1 MVQKEEE
8 EEVNTLSKQL
18 NYKGV
23 FYTMKLE
30 RNLYAENA
38 LSIFDNLITIF
49 IQLSFNLIIL
59 YFTNDNKI
67 NIIKYLLYLIMQFK
81 FNYHFYIMLNIGTIK
96 YFKSLFFQ
104 YTNLK
109 NFKMC
114 TNNGKLGVVNLN
126 TSVITKYD
134 NVEDK
139 NLIFNDIDIMIND
152 YNGLITQTE
161 NNMLHYN
168 KLDEININKISKE
181 IDEGHKVITKV
192 FNLKNKQ
199 KWYQFN
205 QTIYD
210 IIMRFIFVLIN
221 IFIAV
226 FYSYSLFNVI
236 DIDKM
241 YVVLWTILTTVT
253 NLISLYVFVKNEK
266 HKIYIGYCCDSHT

>member
-134 NVEDK
+134 NVKNK

-241 YVVLWTILTTVT
+241 YVILWTILTTVT

-266 HKIYIGYCCDSHT
+266 HKIYIGYTIL